1 MSSILLLA
9 RHEEAAR
16 RVPPMRR
23 CELNVAVIH
32 PVERPG
38 LWNQLIEEV
47 AEIET
52 RHYDLLEAGPG
63 EDSTVV

>member
-1 MSSILLLA
+1 
-9 RHEEAAR
+9 
-16 RVPPMRR
+16 MRR